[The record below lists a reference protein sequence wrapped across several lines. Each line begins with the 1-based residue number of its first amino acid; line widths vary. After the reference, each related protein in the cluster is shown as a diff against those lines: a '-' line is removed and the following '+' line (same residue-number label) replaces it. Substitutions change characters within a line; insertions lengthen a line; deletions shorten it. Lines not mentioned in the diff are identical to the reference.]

1 MGLVSPVILGQ
12 QICRDA
18 DDDLILGTALAANAD
33 CLVTGDKD
41 LLVLQQFQGID
52 ILRPRDF
59 ADYEAKSNRL
69 ES

>member
-1 MGLVSPVILGQ
+1 VILGQ
-12 QICRDA
+12 QVCRDA

-33 CLVTGDKD
+33 CLITGDKD

-52 ILRPRDF
+52 ILRPGDF

-69 ES
+69 GT